1 MNKPE
6 WILIAIGCI
15 AAALN
20 GSREP
25 LHGIIQAELAI
36 VIVSKIF
43 IFEIYIFYL

>member
-6 WILIAIGCI
+6 WMLIAIGCI

-25 LHGIIQAELAI
+25 LQGFIQAEIAT
-36 VIVSKIF
+36 VIV
-43 IFEIYIFYL
+43 

>member
-25 LHGIIQAELAI
+25 LQGVIQAELAI
-36 VIVSKIF
+36 VIAWKIF
-43 IFEIYIFYL
+43 LFEIYIVD